1 MSSAEPENKKRRRMQ
16 SENEKEYNKDN
27 SPTNSFADHSAPRG
41 GRAFAIEVDKAVN
54 ERMAEKDKEFD
65 RVNGEIAFK
74 NSLIDSQSECKHFIL
89 STMPT
94 NEKKI

>member
-16 SENEKEYNKDN
+16 SENEKENNKDN

-65 RVNGEIAFK
+65 R
-74 NSLIDSQSECKHFIL
+74 SECKHFIV